1 MIRLILIDVNS
12 DEYKQGLHYYQFM
25 ANLEWCNGSCIS
37 TDDPS
42 CRNCVPD
49 KTENINVNVFN
60 MITRI
65 NESKTLIKDMSCE
78 CKCKFDCSKYN
89 SSLKWNK
96 NKRQYECK
104 SLKKHHVCK
113 KHYIIWNPRKYT
125 CENGKYLESIMG
137 NSVVI
142 YDEIIEVTKKL
153 FQ

>member
-1 MIRLILIDVNS
+1 MT
-12 DEYKQGLHYYQFM
+12 
-25 ANLEWCNGSCIS
+25 

-49 KTENINVNVFN
+49 KTENININVFN

-65 NESKTLIKDMSCE
+65 NESKTLIKHMSCE

-96 NKRQYECK
+96 NRRQYECK

-113 KHYIIWNPRKYT
+113 NIKLYGILVNIIAKMVNIWKV
-125 CENGKYLESIMG
+125 LW
-137 NSVVI
+137 VI
-142 YDEIIEVTKKL
+142 
-153 FQ
+153 Q